1 MGDGVWRSCPPD
13 PNRFATSQSTL
24 TSPILENVSHGQLQ
38 TRLSVPFDFVV
49 TLLVAYLKAI
59 NGHGEAIGLSMAK
72 RYTMPFIPDFIL

>member
-38 TRLSVPFDFVV
+38 TRLS
-49 TLLVAYLKAI
+49 LLVAYLKAI